1 MSSMFTEY
9 LTGLMESVRPYL
21 EGMDTTVACGVVAM
35 VVLVALWIF
44 ARILRTLA
52 VVLLAFCVVF
62 LVLKVGFGIDLL
74 QCICSVRG

>member
-1 MSSMFTEY
+1 MAMFTEY
-9 LTGLMESVRPYL
+9 LTQLMEGAMPWF
-21 EGMDTTVACGVVAM
+21 EGMDTSVACGVAAA

-62 LVLKVGFGIDLL
+62 LVLKVGFDVDLIQYIGAL
-74 QCICSVRG
+74 QGL

>member
-1 MSSMFTEY
+1 MAAGALSACSPETWPC
-9 LTGLMESVRPYL
+9 LLNTS
-21 EGMDTTVACGVVAM
+21 VACGVAAA

-62 LVLKVGFGIDLL
+62 LVLKVGFDVDLL
-74 QCICSVRG
+74 QYICAARG

>member
-1 MSSMFTEY
+1 MAMFTEY
-9 LTGLMESVRPYL
+9 LTQLMEGAMPCF
-21 EGMDTTVACGVVAM
+21 EGMDTSVACGVVAV

-62 LVLKVGFGIDLL
+62 LVLKVGFDIDLL
-74 QCICSVRG
+74 QYICATRG

>member
-1 MSSMFTEY
+1 MSIFTEY
-9 LTGLMESVRPYL
+9 LTQLTESVKPCF
-21 EGMDTTVACGVVAM
+21 EGMDTSVACGVVAV

-62 LVLKVGFGIDLL
+62 LVLKVGFDIDLL
-74 QCICSVRG
+74 QYICAARG

>member
-1 MSSMFTEY
+1 MAMFTEY
-9 LTGLMESVRPYL
+9 LTQLVEGAMPWF
-21 EGMDTTVACGVVAM
+21 EGMDTSVACGVVAA

-62 LVLKVGFGIDLL
+62 LVLKVGFDVDLL
-74 QCICSVRG
+74 QCICALQEL

>member
-1 MSSMFTEY
+1 MAMFTEY
-9 LTGLMESVRPYL
+9 LTQLAEGAMPWF
-21 EGMDTTVACGVVAM
+21 EGMDTSVACGVAAV

-62 LVLKVGFGIDLL
+62 LVLKVGFDVDLL
-74 QCICSVRG
+74 QYICALQGL

>member
-1 MSSMFTEY
+1 MAMFTEY
-9 LTGLMESVRPYL
+9 LTQLVEGVMPWF
-21 EGMDTTVACGVVAM
+21 EGMDASVACGVAAV

-62 LVLKVGFGIDLL
+62 LVLKVGFDIDLL
-74 QCICSVRG
+74 QYICAARG